1 MAMNQHKIEEF
12 LQLLQAHWRQNPNAR
27 LTELLQELADKAG
40 CEQPLAEISD
50 DTLFYQLKMGNSK
63 AGEMIPGIAKDCEE
77 DFKTALLKA
86 RGIIQS

>member
-50 DTLFYQLKMGNSK
+50 DTLFY
-63 AGEMIPGIAKDCEE
+63 
-77 DFKTALLKA
+77 
-86 RGIIQS
+86 